1 MNMDGWLN
9 EAPTCPSNTWQWQ
22 NQTFRLADEDH
33 KLRDSVERNGVELKF
48 SDGKLTGTNRGEWGG
63 TLTWHPRHG
72 NPTKL
77 HGDNVIA
84 ILPDGSNAVVIYG
97 LDYVEPTGYALLFTR
112 TDSGDWQPK
121 ILARLLSAPRDVTTL
136 GPGLYAALNRNRA
149 IVFSASQG
157 ILGLASCK
165 P

>member
-1 MNMDGWLN
+1 M
-9 EAPTCPSNTWQWQ
+9 
-22 NQTFRLADEDH
+22 
-33 KLRDSVERNGVELKF
+33 
-48 SDGKLTGTNRGEWGG
+48 
-63 TLTWHPRHG
+63 RHG
-72 NPTKL
+72 NPIKL

-112 TDSGDWQPK
+112 TASGDWQAK
-121 ILARLLSAPRDVTTL
+121 VIARFLSAPHAFTTL
-136 GPGLYAALNRNRA
+136 SPGLYAALNRNRA